1 MKGLRFVLAVLLLG
15 PAGKSTGACIAVE
28 APTQVQKSPSVEKI
42 TDHLF
47 RIGKLIVDTHEHTVS
62 CKASVNMDHGAIEY
76 LAVAPGGKLHESLL
90 KVDVR
95 PLHLQLALLMLNLEP
110 ANNLK
115 YQGDQTTPRG
125 AQVVIELQ
133 WRDRNGNVRRVRA
146 EDLMLDA
153 VSNRP
158 MAHHSWSFTGSRIL
172 KEIGFEADFER
183 SLVAVWHDPAAIID
197 NPLPGGADNRYAV
210 WQTCPP
216 VGTQLDLIISP
227 AGDDKSTSSDKSTVK

>member
-1 MKGLRFVLAVLLLG
+1 MKGLYFVLALLLIG
-15 PAGKSTGACIAVE
+15 PAGKSSGACIARD
-28 APTQVQKSPSVEKI
+28 APTQVQKSPPVEKI

-47 RIGKLIVDTHEHTVS
+47 RIGKLIVDTHERTVS

-90 KVDVR
+90 KVDII

-125 AQVVIELQ
+125 AQVLIELQ
-133 WRDRNGNVRRVRA
+133 WRDHNGNVHRVRA
-146 EDLMLDA
+146 EDLILDT
-153 VSNRP
+153 VSNSP
-158 MAHHSWSFTGSRIL
+158 MALHSWSFTGSRIL
-172 KEIGFEADFER
+172 KEVGFEADFER

-210 WQTCPP
+210 WHACPP
-216 VGTQLDLIISP
+216 VGTQLDIIMSP
-227 AGDDKSTSSDKSTVK
+227 SGDHNSVDSDKSKVK